1 MLKNYIKEDQKLPLF
16 GVGPHIVVAMAA
28 VTIIGIVLFGYVFKI
43 GNVDK
48 PWSVIFRTAGVIL
61 IIAGIVIWLISAF
74 CSGMDESIAENK
86 LKTDGIYG
94 LTRNPMYNG
103 WWLMISGITLMWG
116 NAFMLILPFVNRLI
130 MTVILINT
138 EEKWL
143 SDLYGDEYNEYKR
156 KVKRFIP

>member
-43 GNVDK
+43 GILNT
-48 PWSVIFRTAGVIL
+48 PWTWIFRTAGVIL

-74 CSGMDESIAENK
+74 CSGMDESITENK
-86 LKTDGIYG
+86 LKTDGIYA

>member
-1 MLKNYIKEDQKLPLF
+1 
-16 GVGPHIVVAMAA
+16 
-28 VTIIGIVLFGYVFKI
+28 
-43 GNVDK
+43 
-48 PWSVIFRTAGVIL
+48 
-61 IIAGIVIWLISAF
+61 
-74 CSGMDESIAENK
+74 
-86 LKTDGIYG
+86 
-94 LTRNPMYNG
+94 
-103 WWLMISGITLMWG
+103 MISGITLMWG

>member
-74 CSGMDESIAENK
+74 CSGMDESITENK
-86 LKTDGIYG
+86 LKTDGIYA

-143 SDLYGDEYNEYKR
+143 SELYGDEYSEYKR

>member
-48 PWSVIFRTAGVIL
+48 PWSVIFRTAGAIL

-86 LKTDGIYG
+86 LKTDGIYA

>member
-43 GNVDK
+43 GILNT
-48 PWSVIFRTAGVIL
+48 PWTWIFRTAGAIL

-86 LKTDGIYG
+86 LKTDGIYA

>member
-86 LKTDGIYG
+86 LKTDGIYA

>member
-74 CSGMDESIAENK
+74 CSGMDESITENK
-86 LKTDGIYG
+86 LKTDGIYA

-103 WWLMISGITLMWG
+103 WWLMISGITIMWG

-143 SDLYGDEYNEYKR
+143 SELYGDEYSEYKR

>member
-43 GNVDK
+43 GILNT
-48 PWSVIFRTAGVIL
+48 PWTWIFRTVGAIL

-86 LKTDGIYG
+86 LKTDGIYA

>member
-74 CSGMDESIAENK
+74 CSGMDESITENK
-86 LKTDGIYG
+86 LKTDGIYA

-143 SDLYGDEYNEYKR
+143 SDLYGDEYSEYKR

>member
-16 GVGPHIVVAMAA
+16 GVGPHIVAAMAA

>member
-16 GVGPHIVVAMAA
+16 GVGPHIVTAMIA
-28 VTIIGIVLFGYVFKI
+28 VTVIGIILFGYVLKI
-43 GNVDK
+43 GNADK

-86 LKTDGIYG
+86 LKTDGIYA

-116 NAFMLILPFVNRLI
+116 NAFMLLLLFVNRLI

-143 SDLYGDEYNEYKR
+143 SELYGDEYSEYKR

>member
-48 PWSVIFRTAGVIL
+48 PWSVIFRTAGAIL

-74 CSGMDESIAENK
+74 CSGMDESITENK
-86 LKTDGIYG
+86 LKTDGIYA

-116 NAFMLILPFVNRLI
+116 NAFMLLLPFVNRLI

>member
-16 GVGPHIVVAMAA
+16 GVGPHIVAVMIA
-28 VTIIGIVLFGYVFKI
+28 VTVIGIVLFGYVFKI

-48 PWSVIFRTAGVIL
+48 PWSVIFRIAGVIL

-74 CSGMDESIAENK
+74 CSGMDESITENK
-86 LKTDGIYG
+86 LKTDGIYA

-116 NAFMLILPFVNRLI
+116 NAFMLILPLVNRLI

>member
-86 LKTDGIYG
+86 LKTDGIYA

-143 SDLYGDEYNEYKR
+143 SDLYGDKYNEYKR

>member
-28 VTIIGIVLFGYVFKI
+28 VTIIGIVLFGYVF
-43 GNVDK
+43 
-48 PWSVIFRTAGVIL
+48 RTAGAIL

-86 LKTDGIYG
+86 LKTDGIYA